1 MVYVAQIKSQKIKMD
16 DLPSPF
22 LISLKDFKITGGRK
36 RVTFNMEANT
46 IRTFQ
51 PHDCEILNMIRKT
64 QEKNDRIDEYRKK

>member
-1 MVYVAQIKSQKIKMD
+1 MD
-16 DLPSPF
+16 DLPTPF

-36 RVTFNMEANT
+36 RVAFNLETNT

-64 QEKNDRIDEYRKK
+64 REKNDRIDEYRKK